1 MASFQNPGRRPAA
14 RLLAVAVAALGVALA
29 AAERTVWEGVFSA
42 AQVQRGKAAYQSN
55 CASCHAD
62 DLSGGADQYECVEAP
77 PLKEEGFMEARS
89 FGDVY
94 EWVRDHMPP
103 RDPAGVSNQAKLDAL
118 TYVFQQNGARTGPAE
133 FTIGPD
139 LKTIR
144 ITKKP

>member
-1 MASFQNPGRRPAA
+1 MSVVSDGSPRLRRSA
-14 RLLAVAVAALGVALA
+14 RAFVSSVAAVGVILA

-42 AQVQRGKAAYQSN
+42 AQAQRGKAAYQAN

-62 DLSGGADQYECVEAP
+62 DLAGGADQYECVLAP

-103 RDPAGVSNQAKLDAL
+103 QDPASVSNQ
-118 TYVFQQNGARTGPAE
+118 
-133 FTIGPD
+133 
-139 LKTIR
+139 
-144 ITKKP
+144 